1 MQLQNVLV
9 KQVYGKEAKKVSM
22 ILNSKRNQISQ
33 SKGDRIFNVINYSIL
48 AVLLLLVLY
57 PLYFMVIASISDP
70 DLVGNGQ
77 VIFLPHGLTLDGYFK
92 IFEDSRILTGY
103 RNTIFYTILGTGIN
117 LFCTIPCAYALSRR
131 DLVGRKYGVYLFVFT
146 MMFSGGL
153 IPTYILMDK
162 LNLVGTFWPLMLIGT
177 INPYNL
183 IVAKTYFENTL
194 PLEVL
199 EAAIVDGC
207 SNTKFFM
214 SIAVP
219 LSKPIIAVMALM
231 YGVTH
236 WNEYF
241 RALIYLSRSKTLFTL
256 QVVLRDI
263 LVVNDSIAT
272 SGGTTDIEFKIKLAE
287 QMKYAVIIL
296 ANIPLILV
304 YPFIQKYFV
313 KGIMIGAIKG

>member
-1 MQLQNVLV
+1 MSTIF
-9 KQVYGKEAKKVSM
+9 KAKS
-22 ILNSKRNQISQ
+22 NQINL
-33 SKGDRIFNVINYSIL
+33 SKEDKTFNFINYT
-48 AVLLLLVLY
+48 VLTIILLLVLY
-57 PLYFMVIASISDP
+57 PLYFVVIASISDP

-77 VIFLPHGLTLDGYFK
+77 VIFLPHGLTLEGFYK
-92 IFEDSRILTGY
+92 IFEDSRILIGY
-103 RNTIFYTILGTGIN
+103 RNTIFYTILGTCIN
-117 LFCTIPCAYALSRR
+117 LFCTLPCAYALSRR
-131 DLVGRKYGVYLFVFT
+131 DLIGRKYGTYLFVFT

-177 INPYNL
+177 VNPYNL

-194 PLEVL
+194 PSEVL

-207 SNTKFFM
+207 GNTKFFLT
-214 SIAVP
+214 IAIP

-272 SGGTTDIEFKIKLAE
+272 SGGTSDIELKIKIAE

-296 ANIPLILV
+296 ANIPLIMV